1 MRILIASVIC
11 LGLLS
16 GCSNTKTKE
25 DAGAKESTSQVVA
38 PKDEDIRII
47 AEQTGTDTLK
57 GSLKARAMGT
67 IGNAG
72 ITINYYSPAVR
83 GRVIWGG
90 LVPFNTVWVTGAH
103 RATSIDFNQEVIIGD
118 VNIPPGKYAL
128 FTIPGKEEWIIIINK
143 NWDQHLADNYDQ
155 KEDIVRVLVKPEI
168 KNVNQERL
176 RYSVESEGDMDGKV
190 VIYWEMVAISLPITA
205 TIM

>member
-1 MRILIASVIC
+1 MRILIASVIY

-57 GSLKARAMGT
+57 GSLKARSMGT

-72 ITINYYSPAVR
+72 ITLNYYSPAVR
-83 GRVIWGG
+83 
-90 LVPFNTVWVTGAH
+90 AM
-103 RATSIDFNQEVIIGD
+103 
-118 VNIPPGKYAL
+118 AL
-128 FTIPGKEEWIIIINK
+128 PRRTT
-143 NWDQHLADNYDQ
+143 
-155 KEDIVRVLVKPEI
+155 R
-168 KNVNQERL
+168 
-176 RYSVESEGDMDGKV
+176 
-190 VIYWEMVAISLPITA
+190 
-205 TIM
+205 